1 MPVAEVRH
9 PCVCQLP
16 PERMPTRPETTKYT
30 PTPATTTQIVMRAGV
45 ILFLSSPDP
54 PPRRLIRTGYPP
66 PTIAAGTYGEC
77 AGAQPE
83 EFVACRSRASR
94 RANQRAIGTSVDE
107 WAMIESEIATT
118 MMWNRCAE
126 SGCPPSSTRS
136 PYRTDAN
143 PFGPNHAAVARS
155 SQGSL
160 LPMSADAFGLE
171 VTLTLTLTLT
181 RTLTRTLTLTA

>member
-66 PTIAAGTYGEC
+66 PTIAAGSRGACIADLELVRDSGGEEAGGWEDE
-77 AGAQPE
+77 AGA
-83 EFVACRSRASR
+83 C
-94 RANQRAIGTSVDE
+94 GL
-107 WAMIESEIATT
+107 
-118 MMWNRCAE
+118 MMCGDGGVFAGSAAE
-126 SGCPPSSTRS
+126 L
-136 PYRTDAN
+136 A
-143 PFGPNHAAVARS
+143 
-155 SQGSL
+155 
-160 LPMSADAFGLE
+160 
-171 VTLTLTLTLT
+171 T
-181 RTLTRTLTLTA
+181 RTAEV